1 MKTLHQYF
9 SLNASPADV
18 YNALT
23 NKTMLEIWTG
33 EPVVFEP
40 IPESEFSLWDGAIAG
55 RNLVFVPNRS
65 IKQIW
70 YFDEVESEVEL
81 ILHPG
86 KASSTSVELRQ
97 NNIPDEA
104 FENIKEGWSQDYFGA
119 LAELFNN

>member
-1 MKTLHQYF
+1 MKTLHKYF
-9 SLNASPADV
+9 SLDASVADV

-33 EPVVFEP
+33 EPVEFEMVP
-40 IPESEFSLWDGAIAG
+40 DSEFSLWDGAIMG
-55 RNLVFVPNRS
+55 RNLAFEINRS

-70 YFDEVESEVEL
+70 YFDEIESEVEL
-81 ILHPG
+81 LLHSG
-86 KASSTSVELRQ
+86 KKSTSVELKQ

-104 FENIKEGWSQDYFGA
+104 FDNIVEGWSHDFFGA